1 MDVAGPRLSAAMSSW
16 EYLLLRVQQE
26 DEGNSSAP
34 LIPRILNEVT
44 SLFDRVSSMT
54 ARHLHPQI
62 NVGDGGADEEH
73 EPYQLTNPETARL
86 LGLQCG
92 TYFISKDERKLLEE
106 DAVDSAHLSQTAS
119 SLVDG
124 ASVSPA
130 ASLISAI
137 EAQPQIPVAIVV
149 PPQSED
155 LTQQQEELQQDDAQ
169 MKAIQADSAAAAAS
183 KLWEELEEA
192 DHLPPTAGNESGI
205 GGGPDG
211 DQADDDAVDS
221 ELMQVDEIVNQVVEG
236 QTGGSQA
243 PSPL

>member
-1 MDVAGPRLSAAMSSW
+1 MCTDEEVIDVAGPRLSATMSSW

-44 SLFDRVSSMT
+44 SLLDRVSSMAT
-54 ARHLHPQI
+54 RHLHPHQLDS
-62 NVGDGGADEEH
+62 DGAAGEQH
-73 EPYQLTNPETARL
+73 EPYELTNPETARL

-106 DAVDSAHLSQTAS
+106 DAADSVVHLSQIS
-119 SLVDG
+119 SAPL
-124 ASVSPA
+124 
-130 ASLISAI
+130 
-137 EAQPQIPVAIVV
+137 VV
-149 PPQSED
+149 PPE
-155 LTQQQEELQQDDAQ
+155 DDAQ
-169 MKAIQADSAAAAAS
+169 MKADSAAAAAS

-192 DHLPPTAGNESGI
+192 AHLPPTAGVGGESG
-205 GGGPDG
+205 GGSDG
-211 DQADDDAVDS
+211 DHVDDDAVES